1 MKIPRKS
8 RPVPTRRNKATAIW
22 QVTIVVRRR
31 LCEWL
36 EEELRPPSLRLLLTS
51 VREAFRA
58 GARPQRRAQSVEA
71 ASAKSRT
78 FESRLNGTALM
89 ASLKFIFA
97 RTKAIPQ

>member
-31 LCEWL
+31 LREWL
-36 EEELRPPSLRLLLTS
+36 GEALRPSSLRLLLAS

-58 GARPQRRAQSVEA
+58 GARPPRSAQSVEGA
-71 ASAKSRT
+71 RAKRRTLASRI
-78 FESRLNGTALM
+78 NGTALLG
-89 ASLKFIFA
+89 SLKVIFA
-97 RTKAIPQ
+97 RKKATPQ